1 MTNSTDKKDGLSIW
15 AVISSVFSAFLGVQS
30 SQKREEDFS
39 KGKPMPFILV
49 GIAGTLLF
57 ILTIL
62 LVVKIV
68 IHLTK

>member
-1 MTNSTDKKDGLSIW
+1 MTNPSDQKEGLSIR
-15 AVISSVFSAFLGVQS
+15 AVISSVLSAFVGVQS
-30 SQKREEDFS
+30 NQKREEDFS

-62 LVVKIV
+62 LVVNIV
-68 IHLTK
+68 IHFTK